1 MAGTDSSPFVSNK
14 KFMKARGMM
23 GKRRK
28 PLPVSLLL
36 SFPSSFASSNF
47 LVRDDW
53 RPVSGGNKIIYCHI
67 RGYVTGICSRNKYL
81 LHNYTMS
88 TQDFTGICLR
98 STFQLMQHAF
108 SNLWC
113 VLQRQNVEFRKTF
126 LQEKQKD
133 TKLNNSIFILF
144 Q

>member
-1 MAGTDSSPFVSNK
+1 
-14 KFMKARGMM
+14 MKAWGMM
-23 GKRRK
+23 GRRRK

-53 RPVSGGNKIIYCHI
+53 GPVSGGDKIMYCHI

-81 LHNYTMS
+81 LHNRTMS
-88 TQDFTGICLR
+88 TQDVTGICLG

-108 SNLWC
+108 SRISISAKSDGMKFNLWC

-126 LQEKQKD
+126 SQEKQKH